1 LHGDEISNSNIF
13 YVMKSKMHKNAA
25 WFEVMLVLLACVAG
39 SVDVMSYYRL
49 GHVFTANMTGN
60 TILLGLAIGQGKLA
74 ASLHSLAALGGFF
87 AGSLIGAF
95 IVENTRRT
103 WSYYVTLSTIIEA
116 IIIFLLVLIWFEEPE
131 VLSNLVLYA
140 SILLAAVAMGIQS
153 ATIRHLNIPGVVTTF
168 LTGTITSI
176 GMSTVSGIK
185 KGFRKKIKE
194 KCAEVPMPRTLSQKI
209 ELQIIVFLAYGTTAV
224 VTGWMEYHGSHLL
237 PLLPLTLI
245 IIVLVIVISR
255 PVHPHVLS
263 NSTTIND

>member
-1 LHGDEISNSNIF
+1 
-13 YVMKSKMHKNAA
+13 MHKKTA
-25 WFEVMLVLLACVAG
+25 WFEIMLVLLACVAG

-95 IVENTRRT
+95 IVENTKRS
-103 WSYYVTLSTIIEA
+103 WSYYVTLSTIIETV
-116 IIIFLLVLIWFEEPE
+116 IIFLLVLIWFEEPQ
-131 VLSNLVLYA
+131 VLSDQVLYA

-176 GMSTVSGIK
+176 GMSTVNGIK
-185 KGFRKKIKE
+185 KGFRKKITGKYPE
-194 KCAEVPMPRTLSQKI
+194 LPMPRTLYQRI
-209 ELQIIVFLAYGTTAV
+209 ELQVIVFVAYGATAV
-224 VTGWMEYHGSHLL
+224 LTGWLEYRGSLVL
-237 PLLPLTLI
+237 PLLPLSLI
-245 IIVLVIVISR
+245 IIVLLIVISR
-255 PVHPHVLS
+255 PKHPHLLNNLQEPETKNQPVNNLS
-263 NSTTIND
+263 

>member
-1 LHGDEISNSNIF
+1 MN
-13 YVMKSKMHKNAA
+13 VKVHKNAS

-39 SVDVMSYYRL
+39 SVDVMSYFRL

-60 TILLGLAIGQGKLA
+60 TILLGLSIGQGKMA

-95 IVENTRRT
+95 IVENTTRS
-103 WSYYVTLSTIIEA
+103 WSYYVTLSTIIET
-116 IIIFLLVLIWFEEPE
+116 IIILLLVLIWFEEPE

-176 GMSTVSGIK
+176 GMSTISGIK
-185 KGFRKKIKE
+185 KGYRKKINE
-194 KCAEVPMPRTLSQKI
+194 KYTELPMPRTLSQRI
-209 ELQIIVFLAYGTTAV
+209 ELQIIVFLAYGATAV
-224 VTGWMEYHGSHLL
+224 VTGWMEYHGSRLL

-245 IIVLVIVISR
+245 IIVLVIVMSR
-255 PVHPHVLS
+255 PVHPHILS
-263 NSTTIND
+263 NLFGKNSTTIND